1 MSKKYSDEDIMQALA
16 VNDSE
21 IIGVLYEKY
30 YKMIFA
36 HLHQLGCGSEDIKDI
51 FQETVMV
58 IYDKAQSGTFNLTS
72 KLSTYLTA
80 VSRFKFYKKN
90 RNEKINSYT
99 EFNDNELVDI
109 PKDLEYHEE
118 QEKLYQNIFR
128 GLELLGKP
136 CSTLLEAF
144 YIHNFN
150 LQQVADLL
158 NYKNN
163 DSTKTQKY
171 KCLEKL
177 KTILTK
183 LNLN

>member
-1 MSKKYSDEDIMQALA
+1 MSNKYSDEEILQALA

-21 IIGVLYEKY
+21 VIGVLYEKY
-30 YKMIFA
+30 YKMMA
-36 HLHQLGCGSEDIKDI
+36 SHLYQLGCETEDIKDI
-51 FQETVMV
+51 FQETIMV
-58 IYDKAQSGTFNLTS
+58 IYDKAQSGTFKLTS

-80 VSRFKFYKKN
+80 VSRYKYYKKYQQD
-90 RNEKINSYT
+90 KTLSST
-99 EFNDNELVDI
+99 EFNDHELADL
-109 PKDLEYHEE
+109 PKDIEYFEE
-118 QEKLYQNIFR
+118 QEKMYQRIFK

-150 LQQVADLL
+150 LQQVAEML
-158 NYKNN
+158 NYKNY

-177 KTILTK
+177 KGILTK
-183 LNLN
+183 LN